1 MLKELQIKNIAIV
14 SEQRI
19 SLGEGL
25 TVITGETGAGKSIII
40 GSIGL
45 ICGGRASRE
54 SIRSG
59 EEKAVV
65 SALFS
70 DIPPHTATAL
80 CALGIECEDGELS
93 VSREITE
100 NGGTARINGRAVPA
114 SLLRDV
120 CALLINIHGQH
131 ASQALLCEENHLGY
145 LDAFSDTEKEL
156 EEYSALYGKATEIKS
171 KIAALTRDERE
182 KQRRMEI
189 LKFQIGDIE
198 NVSPK
203 ENEEENLCALR
214 VKIQNAEKLS
224 KLSHLIS
231 RALYRADKG
240 YSASDLAGK
249 AGQAL
254 GELSDIVPK
263 ANEYIEYL
271 TEFSFRCEEIADAV
285 SKECDTGVKN
295 PSEALDKI
303 EERLDAL
310 KKLQHKYG
318 TTVEEILKFR
328 DDAKAEL
335 SEIESS
341 DEKIEELTYDL
352 DKIRK
357 ELSSLAAGITEKR
370 RSAAATL
377 EKRMEEELKYLEM
390 NKVRFKVEIE
400 KSAAFT
406 PTGVD
411 NVRFLISANA
421 GEPLAPLSK
430 IASGGELS
438 RTMLALKCALADKE
452 QTPTLI
458 FDEIDTG
465 ISGKT
470 SYKIGK
476 KLRDCA
482 DCAQVICVTHS
493 PQIAAQA
500 TDHLRVSKHEA
511 GGRTESSS
519 EHLGREGRILEIARI
534 IGAEKITEKT
544 IVAATEM
551 LDGAGDIS

>member
-1 MLKELQIKNIAIV
+1 MLKELYIKNIAIIK
-14 SEQRI
+14 EQRI
-19 SLGEGL
+19 TFGDGL
-25 TVITGETGAGKSIII
+25 SVITGETGAGKSIII

-45 ICGGRASRE
+45 ICGARASRE

-59 EEKAVV
+59 EEKATV

-70 DIPPHTATAL
+70 AVPTHAQEAL
-80 CALGIECEDGELS
+80 TGLGAECDGGEITL
-93 VSREITE
+93 SRELIDG
-100 NGGTARINGRAVPA
+100 GGTARINGRAVPV
-114 SLLRDV
+114 SLLKDAAMILV
-120 CALLINIHGQH
+120 NIHGQH

-156 EEYSALYGKATEIKS
+156 EEYSALYSKATEIKS
-171 KIAALTRDERE
+171 KIVSLTRDERE
-182 KQRRMEI
+182 KQRRIEI
-189 LKFQIGDIE
+189 LKFQINDIE
-198 NVSPK
+198 SASPK
-203 ENEEENLCALR
+203 ENEEEELASLR
-214 VKIQNAEKLS
+214 TKIQSAEKLTKIS
-224 KLSHLIS
+224 SLIN

-249 AGQAL
+249 ATQAL
-254 GELSDIVPK
+254 GELTDILPK
-263 ANEYIEYL
+263 AQEYIDYL
-271 TEFSFRCEEIADAV
+271 TDFTYRCEDIAETV

-295 PSEALDKI
+295 PTEALDKI
-303 EERLDAL
+303 EERLDTL

-318 TTVEEILKFR
+318 TTVEEILKFK

-341 DEKIEELTYDL
+341 DEKIEGLTFELN
-352 DKIRK
+352 KIRK
-357 ELSSLAAGITEKR
+357 ELSILAAEITEKR
-370 RSAAATL
+370 KSAAEIL
-377 EKRMEEELKYLEM
+377 EKRMEDELKYLEM

-400 KSAAFT
+400 KAAAFT
-406 PTGVD
+406 PTGID
-411 NVRFLISANA
+411 SVRFLISANA

-458 FDEIDTG
+458 FDEVDTG

-482 DCAQVICVTHS
+482 EVAQVICVTHS

-500 TDHLRVSKHEA
+500 KDHLRVSKHEA
-511 GGRTESSS
+511 DGRTESVS
-519 EHLGREGRILEIARI
+519 EHLERDGRILEIARI

-544 IVAATEM
+544 LTAATEM
-551 LDGAGDIS
+551 LDEAGDII